1 MLAIELVEF
10 ADERLKIVGSQFI
23 DQLPLALPDDSNSEN
38 HFMSMISIF
47 FLLNCI
53 YPNCS
58 ILEELDLGISSV
70 IETDLMSERTSLK
83 IWQQT
88 FAMGSKHCYEI
99 PMPRFNAVGH
109 WSSVIASSFA
119 ITSFE
124 TVSFATISS
133 SETISSFV
141 IVLLFEIPSLGFDS
155 FSSVILSLEK
165 VTILT
170 FSWNLRCSK
179 DYCQIL
185 MMYLTRL

>member
-1 MLAIELVEF
+1 MEF

-109 WSSVIASSFA
+109 
-119 ITSFE
+119 
-124 TVSFATISS
+124 
-133 SETISSFV
+133 
-141 IVLLFEIPSLGFDS
+141 
-155 FSSVILSLEK
+155 
-165 VTILT
+165 
-170 FSWNLRCSK
+170 
-179 DYCQIL
+179 
-185 MMYLTRL
+185 